1 MKKTVTA
8 SFEVPSSAC
17 GRFKRARW
25 NAPRAFLEAANTEGQ
40 KKGPFAWP
48 SSLIFNY
55 LEKDLGKTILIPDSF
70 FLRTVRFS
78 VSPTVLKRYQC
89 QFLHSWAPRGC
100 QAGQS
105 RTEEQGKDGPKEEV
119 KKIDED

>member
-1 MKKTVTA
+1 MVDSNAHVGTRRVRSLRPRTPKAKRR
-8 SFEVPSSAC
+8 VPLHGHQA
-17 GRFKRARW
+17 
-25 NAPRAFLEAANTEGQ
+25 LL
-40 KKGPFAWP
+40 
-48 SSLIFNY
+48 LISVNC
-55 LEKDLGKTILIPDSF
+55 LEKDLGRTILIPDSF
-70 FLRTVRFS
+70 FLPTVRFS